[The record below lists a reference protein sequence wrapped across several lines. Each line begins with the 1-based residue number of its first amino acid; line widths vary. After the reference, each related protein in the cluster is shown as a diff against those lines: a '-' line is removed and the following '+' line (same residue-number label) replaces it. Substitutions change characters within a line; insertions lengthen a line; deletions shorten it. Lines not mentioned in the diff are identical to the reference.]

1 MLYVKIKFIYL
12 ISFTE
17 QDTWIHTANQI
28 VQKSQIERNKSCQL
42 KTNAEALMIK
52 ITQEMWDAW
61 NNTNN
66 ALAHRSSELLEA
78 KNKLQQ
84 HLQMVQIVIFHILK

>member
-12 ISFTE
+12 ISFAE

-84 HLQMVQIVIFHILK
+84 HLQMVQIVTFHILK